1 MPLRVLFV
9 LLLSSGNLEV
19 LFLQLSCM
27 CSQGACSLGRIK
39 HVRPEINKSHLWM
52 HTDFSIILISAHL
65 AYMCFSD
72 AGYSPTGIL
81 HLLVAQGI
89 EVTTEQVASH
99 LEV

>member
-19 LFLQLSCM
+19 LVLQLSCM

-52 HTDFSIILISAHL
+52 HTDFSIILISAHFL
-65 AYMCFSD
+65 MQVILQQ
-72 AGYSPTGIL
+72 GYYIFWWL
-81 HLLVAQGI
+81 KA
-89 EVTTEQVASH
+89 
-99 LEV
+99 